1 MPTTTHKE
9 PRNARS
15 LATRIKRLAALLNP
29 AQPFLV
35 SLRQRNLRRLFAG
48 LVVSQAGDWLYNL
61 ALLAFVYERTGS
73 AAWVGITTAARIL
86 PEVVLGPIGGVLA
99 DRHDRRVVMIVS
111 DVVRAATMAALA
123 VVAVAGGPVVLA
135 PVLAA
140 LCTAA
145 GAVYPQC
152 VAAVMPRLVDQ
163 NDLPA
168 ANAARVSITS
178 LCVIAGPLIGAALLL
193 LGSAATTFAVNGASF
208 LVGAMVVA
216 ALPREATRRPASAGP
231 EGHGSLRADLAAG
244 WRALREHPDT
254 LPLVAADFV
263 SSTIYGALT
272 VLFVLLGQ
280 KLGLG
285 AAGYGY
291 LLSALG
297 VGGVLAANLANRAA
311 ASDRPRRALIAAVAA
326 VGVPVVLLALTGS
339 TAVALVLAA
348 GIGAGTLTTEV
359 VAETTLQRTVD
370 DAVVARA
377 YGLVVPACVAGI
389 AGGAL
394 LAPLLVALCGL
405 DATLLLTGSAVLAY
419 GLVAFVRPTLSKP
432 ILVHPEV
439 VS

>member
-1 MPTTTHKE
+1 MPTTTRKE
-9 PRNARS
+9 SRHGLS
-15 LATRIKRLAALLNP
+15 LAARTKRVAALLNP
-29 AQPFLV
+29 AEPFLV

-178 LCVIAGPLIGAALLL
+178 LCVIAGPLVGAALLL

-216 ALPREATRRPASAGP
+216 ALPREATHRPASAEP
-231 EGHGSLRADLAAG
+231 EAHSLRADLAAG

-254 LPLVAADFV
+254 LPLVGADFV

-311 ASDRPRRALIAAVAA
+311 AADRPRRALIAAVAA

-405 DATLLLTGSAVLAY
+405 DATLLLTGTAVLAY